1 MYYGRDLV
9 VVNNHTVQVS
19 LLRVLGLLEVVAL
32 GHVAAHDTSERLDR
46 GIEVKVA
53 ARLLD
58 RMLVDLFAVQLF

>member
-32 GHVAAHDTSERLDR
+32 GHVATHDTSERLDR